1 MKNTNYF
8 SLKKILVFVV
18 FMLGLNCFAQSQQ
31 EKVRVGVLHGP
42 SCIPTIKLIE
52 DSSDKYSFE
61 KYADPQALLPKLLKN
76 EIDIGF
82 LPLNVAAKVY
92 NSTNKQIVCLA
103 VSGNGNLCIISK
115 NSRVKKLSDL
125 KGKSVFIAGRGATPE
140 YIFKYILKKN
150 NISYSDEE
158 TNSSKVY
165 LDYSIQTANLVPSL
179 ISRKIEFALVPEP
192 FSTIAKVKDKTV
204 KKVIDIQQEFED
216 ITIKDNTFPLTVI
229 VATSDFINKTLES
242 AEEENQIDI
251 GKELVLK
258 FLEDYEDSY
267 KWTISNS
274 VKAGKLFEKHNMG
287 LASGIVTASIPNAN
301 YVFIKAKDAKKS
313 CEDLLTIFLQN
324 DEKSIGGK
332 LPDSDFY
339 Y

>member
-1 MKNTNYF
+1 MKNINYF

-18 FMLGLNCFAQSQQ
+18 FMLSLNCFAQSQQ
-31 EKVRVGVLHGP
+31 EKVKVAVLHGP

-229 VATSDFINKTLES
+229 VATSDFINKTLEP

-251 GKELVLK
+251 GKELVSK

-267 KWTISNS
+267 NWTISNS

-301 YVFIKAKDAKKS
+301 YVFNRDDHIIIVGKATDVFK
-313 CEDLLTIFLQN
+313 LTSKI
-324 DEKSIGGK
+324 
-332 LPDSDFY
+332 
-339 Y
+339 